1 MAGRIPKLGGS
12 SLTFRVKGLH
22 VHSGRLTTA
31 AGRCVS
37 TCLHPLSDPPVLSG
51 FHAPPTRPAPLR
63 PRKFV
68 GLGWTGEERVSS
80 RQKRPQQLLCSVGVS
95 PVLHCRLAVER
106 PRRQVS
112 CDGARPYGKAPP
124 ERLGWRVC
132 GANGELSLWSER
144 LPLSWGNGCGLQWD
158 EDGRKRGGSG
168 TACGSKL
175 SRGRHYNRWCKKPES
190 RGALPR
196 VLDVENWEECSGQR
210 AGQRS

>member
-95 PVLHCRLAVER
+95 PVLHCRLAVEW

-112 CDGARPYGKAPP
+112 CDGARPYGKESAAIWTGRNPP
-124 ERLGWRVC
+124 TLSPGASHQAEEAYVEAFWR
-132 GANGELSLWSER
+132 AA
-144 LPLSWGNGCGLQWD
+144 
-158 EDGRKRGGSG
+158 DGRAAKLCRGYLGSLS
-168 TACGSKL
+168 SK
-175 SRGRHYNRWCKKPES
+175 
-190 RGALPR
+190 AT
-196 VLDVENWEECSGQR
+196 
-210 AGQRS
+210 